1 MNAADFF
8 DAGLAG
14 LVLAVAAFAVLSRNN
29 YAAVVAF
36 VAYGLLVSLRWVL
49 LRAVDVALTE
59 AAIGS
64 GLTGVLL
71 LSAAAKLRERAGG
84 ANEQDAR
91 RCPPGTR
98 LVAAVVAMV
107 VTVGLGAA
115 VIGLPDPSPTL
126 APLAAAALP
135 DTGLGNAV
143 TATLIA
149 YRATDTLLEKVVL
162 VLALLGLWSL
172 AAEDVWCGRPG
183 LKQRADPDGV
193 LAYLARR
200 LVPVGVLIGLYVFWV
215 GADHPGGA
223 FQGATIVA
231 AMWLLAMMAGLADTP
246 PVANRSIRLVL
257 AGGALLFFAVGL
269 AGLALGDAFLAYP
282 VTHAKAI
289 IIAIEVAMT
298 ITVAVT
304 LALLIAGTPE
314 RPA

>member
-1 MNAADFF
+1 MSAADFV
-8 DAGLAG
+8 DVGLAA
-14 LVLAVAAFAVLSRNN
+14 LVLAVAAFTILARNT

-36 VAYGLLVSLRWVL
+36 VAYGLLVSLRWVQ

-71 LSAAAKLRERAGG
+71 LTAAARLRERAGEG
-84 ANEQDAR
+84 EEDAR
-91 RCPPGTR
+91 PCSPTTR
-98 LVAAVVAMV
+98 LVAAVVAIT
-107 VTVGLGAA
+107 VTVGLATA
-115 VIGLPDPSPTL
+115 VIGLPDPAPTV

-172 AAEDVWCGRPG
+172 AAEDVWRGRPG

-193 LAYLARR
+193 LAYFARR

-246 PVANRSIRLVL
+246 PVAERRIRLVL
-257 AGGALLFFAVGL
+257 AGGALVFFAVGL

-282 VTHAKAI
+282 VAHAKAI

-298 ITVAVT
+298 VTVAAT
-304 LALLIAGTPE
+304 LAYLVAGTPE

>member
-84 ANEQDAR
+84 ANEDAR
-91 RCPPGTR
+91 RCSPRTR
-98 LVAAVVAMV
+98 LVAAVVAIV

-126 APLAAAALP
+126 APLAGAALP

-172 AAEDVWCGRPG
+172 AGEDVWLGRPG

-200 LVPVGVLIGLYVFWV
+200 LVPVGVLVGLYVFWV

-246 PVANRSIRLVL
+246 PVAERRVRLVL
-257 AGGALLFFAVGL
+257 AGGALVFFAVGL
-269 AGLALGDAFLAYP
+269 AGLALGEAFLAYP
-282 VTHAKAI
+282 VAHAKAI